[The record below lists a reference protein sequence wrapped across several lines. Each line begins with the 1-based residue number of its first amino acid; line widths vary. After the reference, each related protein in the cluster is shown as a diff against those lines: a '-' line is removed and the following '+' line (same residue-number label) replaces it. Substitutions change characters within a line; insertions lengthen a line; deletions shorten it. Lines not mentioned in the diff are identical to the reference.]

1 MLQQSR
7 HITFIF
13 VCGLKVAWWGIL
25 NAQTVPAGSGETGTV
40 PIRMSPWISPYDTLA
55 QNQILDSLDL
65 ALLQIEIA
73 QAEETVDA
81 TSFWRRIIPQIH
93 FSASFGLHDMM
104 FVDPTTYTPYILPRD
119 AYRLTINLSLN
130 EALSSPRHTQAI
142 LDLERLRT
150 ELAQRTIQKRHARKS
165 LEEQLT
171 ALQVQAALLEKE
183 MSFIQ
188 ELLHFNELRF
198 QQGKIEFDALTRT
211 KLELSAAT
219 RTLLQI
225 HHEEA
230 LIKLKLSQ

>member
-7 HITFIF
+7 RITFIL
-13 VCGLKVAWWGIL
+13 VCGLTVACWGIL
-25 NAQTVPAGSGETGTV
+25 HGETVPAGSGETGTV

-55 QNQILDSLDL
+55 QNQMLDSLDL

-73 QAEETVDA
+73 RAEETVDA
-81 TSFWRRIIPQIH
+81 TSFWSRIIPQIH

-142 LDLERLRT
+142 LDLQKLRT
-150 ELAQRTIQKRHARKS
+150 ELLQRTIQKLHARKS

-171 ALQVQAALLEKE
+171 ALQDEAAMLEKE

>member
-40 PIRMSPWISPYDTLA
+40 PIRMSPLINAYDTLA
-55 QNQILDSLDL
+55 QNPKLDSLDL

-73 QAEETVDA
+73 RAEETMDA

-130 EALSSPRHTQAI
+130 EALSSPRHTQAT
-142 LDLERLRT
+142 LELERLRT
-150 ELAQRTIQKRHARKS
+150 ELSQRTIQKLHARKS

-171 ALQVQAALLEKE
+171 ALQDQAAMLEKE

-219 RTLLQI
+219 RTILQI
-225 HHEEA
+225 HHDEA
-230 LIKLKLSQ
+230 LIKLRLSQ

>member
-7 HITFIF
+7 HITFIL
-13 VCGLKVAWWGIL
+13 VCALTVAWWGIL
-25 NAQTVPAGSGETGTV
+25 HAETVLAGTGETGTV
-40 PIRMSPWISPYDTLA
+40 PIRISPWLDAQDTLT
-55 QNQILDSLDL
+55 QNLPLDSLDL

-73 QAEETVDA
+73 RAEETVDA
-81 TSFWRRIIPQIH
+81 TSFWSRIIPQIH
-93 FSASFGLHDMM
+93 FSASFGMHDMM

-119 AYRLTINLSLN
+119 AYRLTINLPLN
-130 EALSSPRHTQAI
+130 EVLTSPRHTQAI
-142 LDLERLRT
+142 LDLQRLRT
-150 ELAQRTIQKRHARKS
+150 ELSQRTIQKLHARKS

-171 ALQVQAALLEKE
+171 ALQDQAAFLENE

-225 HHEEA
+225 HHDEA
-230 LIKLKLSQ
+230 LIRMKLTQ